1 MVMRL
6 FLNGLAMVVV
16 AGDCLQSLVLGHDQ
30 VVAHHYTS
38 VQVRFKFTP
47 VLYIKLIS
55 SSCRFLLPTRLVHL
69 TKSIPCQE
77 TRTPVIF
84 FPIFSL
90 WTLSFLLSP
99 TTFPLNVPP
108 NRPHSPPSL
117 VFIVAS
123 SLT

>member
-69 TKSIPCQE
+69 TKSIPRLRQG
-77 TRTPVIF
+77 
-84 FPIFSL
+84 
-90 WTLSFLLSP
+90 
-99 TTFPLNVPP
+99 VPDSD
-108 NRPHSPPSL
+108 RG
-117 VFIVAS
+117 
-123 SLT
+123 SLTLTGGC